1 MGYPI
6 WDLAIGG
13 GMLLAIVAIEHVI
26 VSHFAI
32 GDGLLIVVTET
43 LAILVGIGLLM
54 MLAWVSNPVE
64 KPGLVTGTLSAMTLT
79 IAVMNITCQR
89 GGRSVVGQPPG
100 SLKGLFGVPFCLL
113 LFVYNLYTIFSWGTE
128 SNPGRLRS
136 PPPPSR
142 CIAL

>member
-43 LAILVGIGLLM
+43 LAILVGIGLLI
-54 MLAWVSNPVE
+54 MLARVSNPVE
-64 KPGLVTGTLSAMTLT
+64 KPGLVTTP
-79 IAVMNITCQR
+79 
-89 GGRSVVGQPPG
+89 SVRRP
-100 SLKGLFGVPFCLL
+100 
-113 LFVYNLYTIFSWGTE
+113 
-128 SNPGRLRS
+128 
-136 PPPPSR
+136 
-142 CIAL
+142 